1 MSAIEVAALSGHAVP
16 KTTQRH
22 YDQKRS
28 AWPKKFLTKVARPAP
43 EEVKVIAK
51 RVAMARRFQQMTTD
65 NSNDELIDIESSLQ
79 IFKP

>member
-1 MSAIEVAALSGHAVP
+1 LIDARISS
-16 KTTQRH
+16 RSSRYN

-65 NSNDELIDIESSLQ
+65 NTNDELIDIESSLQ